1 MQKNY
6 KENHLKPYAIKSINS
21 KGRIYNEKENSIRSP
36 YQRDRDR
43 IIHSSS
49 FRRLKHKTQVFVN
62 TEGDHYRTRL
72 THSMEVSQ
80 ISRTLARFLGLNEDL
95 CETLS
100 LSHDLG
106 HTPFGHAGEEVLNQ
120 CMRRHG
126 GFNHNIQTLRIV
138 TLLENKYYKF
148 FGLNLTIETLDGLIK
163 HNGPVKNLNLYNT
176 ILKKNLFKNKIV
188 FHAFPSLE
196 AQVAAISD
204 DIAYNNH
211 DLEDGLRAGLFTI
224 EKFNS
229 IPFVSKLIN
238 KHVNNTKNYRREII
252 INQIVRELINVMVVD
267 VINTTNRNLKKYNP
281 QSIKDIY
288 KQDHLI
294 VDFSDKIKKVDM
306 QIKDFLRHNMYNHK
320 KVIIN
325 TNKGKRII
333 KVLFNYL
340 SKNPKKY
347 INEELLKKAPKERV
361 VADFIAG
368 MTDRYAINLHKKIK
382 WIYFQ
387 IIKKGL
393 WII

>member
-1 MQKNY
+1 MQKKY
-6 KENHLKPYAIKSINS
+6 KENHLKPYAIRSINS

-72 THSMEVSQ
+72 THSIEVSQ

-106 HTPFGHAGEEVLNQ
+106 HTPFGHAGEEVLNL
-120 CMRRHG
+120 CMKKHG
-126 GFNHNIQTLRIV
+126 GFDHNIQTLRIV

-188 FHAFPSLE
+188 FHRFPSLE
-196 AQVAAISD
+196 AQVAAKSD

-211 DLEDGLRAGLFTI
+211 DLEDGLRAGLFTV

-229 IPFVSKLIN
+229 IPSVSKLIS
-238 KHVNNTKNYRREII
+238 KHVKNAKNFRKEII
-252 INQIVRELINVMVVD
+252 INQIVRELINLMVVD
-267 VINTTNRNLKKYNP
+267 VINTTNRNLKRYNP

-294 VDFSDKIKKVDM
+294 VDFSDKMKSVDM
-306 QIKDFLRHNMYNHK
+306 QIKDFLRRNMYNHQ

-325 TNKGKRII
+325 TNKGKKII
-333 KVLFNYL
+333 RVLFNYL
-340 SKNPKKY
+340 SRNPKKY
-347 INEELLKKAPKERV
+347 INSELLKEDLKERV

-368 MTDRYAINLHKKIK
+368 MTDRYAINLYKKIK
-382 WIYFQ
+382 
-387 IIKKGL
+387 
-393 WII
+393 

>member
-120 CMRRHG
+120 CMKKHG
-126 GFNHNIQTLRIV
+126 GFDHNIQTLRIV

-148 FGLNLTIETLDGLIK
+148 LGLNLTIETLDGLIK

-229 IPFVSKLIN
+229 IPLVSKLIN

-347 INEELLKKAPKERV
+347 INDELLKKELKERV

-382 WIYFQ
+382 
-387 IIKKGL
+387 
-393 WII
+393 

>member
-6 KENHLKPYAIKSINS
+6 KENYLKPYAIKSINS

-120 CMRRHG
+120 CMERHG

-163 HNGPVKNLNLYNT
+163 HNGPVKNLNLYNA

-382 WIYFQ
+382 
-387 IIKKGL
+387 
-393 WII
+393 